1 MKSSIK
7 DLNKIIFNFSPD
19 DILERNKLIKE
30 KKFEDDFYADFYN
43 NDNQIYN
50 LKILFQYQYDIFGL
64 DDCIFNEKNCNL

>member
-43 NDNQIYN
+43 NDN
-50 LKILFQYQYDIFGL
+50 
-64 DDCIFNEKNCNL
+64 